1 MKKIILLTI
10 VFSACIFSYSYA
22 QRNLSE
28 SLKSR
33 FQPSIDSLEIRI
45 NYLIS
50 QDYLLSKMKGLK
62 QIHILYLSVGDS
74 LEKKNFLDNSFLD
87 MIYPNYYALKQ
98 ENIYILKR
106 KRNISYLRTY
116 TIICDSNYN
125 KIAGV
130 DGDAIYIYKNR
141 IPLYSN
147 IVKLFEEGKFDII
160 FSLGMSNV
168 YICIKDNDVFVLKE
182 TKDTGSI
189 YSIKE
194 FAECCYK
201 ELCPWC
207 ERNKLIQKEK
217 KRQLETILNK

>member
-10 VFSACIFSYSYA
+10 VFCGCIFSYSYA
-22 QRNLSE
+22 QKNLSE

-33 FQPSIDSLEIRI
+33 LQPAIDSLETRI
-45 NYLIS
+45 NYFIS
-50 QDYLLSKMKGLK
+50 QDSSLSKMKGLK

-87 MIYPNYYALKQ
+87 MIYPNYYNLKQ
-98 ENIYILKR
+98 ENKCILKR
-106 KRNISYLRTY
+106 EINVSYLRTY
-116 TIICDSNYN
+116 TIICDSNY
-125 KIAGV
+125 KEIAG
-130 DGDAIYIYKNR
+130 GNAIDICKNR

-147 IVKLFEEGKFDII
+147 IVKLFEEDKTDII
-160 FSLGMSNV
+160 FSLGGNAD
-168 YICIKDNDVFVLKE
+168 ICIKDNDVFVLKE
-182 TKDTGSI
+182 TKDAVCI

-207 ERNKLIQKEK
+207 ERYKLIEEEK
-217 KRQLETILNK
+217 RGN